1 MTQARLVAVLA
12 LATAGGACAM
22 NVSETRPAK
31 VLRGGEIQV
40 AEMNDVVI
48 PTRAVGGLIDGARDA
63 ANAADDRML
72 TPEERRTLIGAAS
85 AISLT
90 GPGYGAHIDMAAG
103 LGYRFDLQARL
114 GNGIYALSLR
124 RGFPLSEKWNLALGA
139 RGAYNSGATFV
150 EYADYVTEWVKLSE
164 TRRFDG
170 QLFVQA
176 GPEWGEW
183 ARLWF
188 GAKGMVSP
196 LRTDIDATR
205 IGGTQER
212 IEATIYHAGGFVG
225 AALGY
230 RWIFFVVEL
239 NVLASYGKFRA
250 FDEDYDLSGYVIA
263 PSYGFMGT
271 F

>member
-1 MTQARLVAVLA
+1 LTQARLVAVLA

-31 VLRGGEIQV
+31 VLRGGEIQL
-40 AEMNDVVI
+40 AEMNDIVI

-63 ANAADDRML
+63 ANSADDGL

-225 AALGY
+225 AAIGY

-239 NVLASYGKFRA
+239 NVLASYGHVRA
-250 FDEDYDLSGYVIA
+250 FGEDYDLSGYVIA

>member
-1 MTQARLVAVLA
+1 MIRGRRFGVFA
-12 LATAGGACAM
+12 LAIVGGGCAM
-22 NVSETRPAK
+22 NVSETRPAR
-31 VLRGGEIQV
+31 VLRGGEIQL

-63 ANAADDRML
+63 ANSAEDGL
-72 TPEERRTLIGAAS
+72 TPEERRTLIGAAT

-103 LGYRFDLQARL
+103 LGYRFDLQARI
-114 GNGIYALSLR
+114 GNGIYGLSLR
-124 RGFPLSEKWNLALGA
+124 RGFPLSEKWNLALGV
-139 RGAYNSGATFV
+139 RGAYNSGQTFV

-183 ARLWF
+183 GRLWF
-188 GAKGMVSP
+188 GAKGMWSP
-196 LRTDIDATR
+196 LVTDIDATR
-205 IGGTQER
+205 IGGTRER
-212 IEATIYHAGGFVG
+212 VEATVYHAGGFAG
-225 AALGY
+225 AAIGF

-250 FDEDYDLSGYVIA
+250 FDEDFDLSGYVIA
-263 PSYGFMGT
+263 PSWGFMGT